1 MKLQMDMHEA
11 TGQGFDTVA
20 DFAIEMNP
28 KAFQVLSDT
37 IYKDKIGS
45 IVRELGCN
53 AFDAHVDSGNG
64 DKPFEIH
71 LPDAFEPF
79 FSIRD
84 FGLGISPED
93 IKTVYT
99 RYFAS
104 TKEQSNDVVGAFG
117 LGSKTPFA
125 YTDAFTV
132 ISIHKGIRTMYN
144 AHKSNGLPSIVAFGK
159 PEPTDEPDGLEVRVS
174 VEAMDYKAFA
184 SAVKRQL
191 KFFPVKPTITNG
203 DITWD
208 SYTPVLEVDGFVYYS
223 VDDFRRPMYGH
234 SSDNVLIGLFIK
246 QGPVAYP
253 IDFDALNQV
262 LESKGITRTSFYEYF
277 QRSDHR
283 YSGKGIIIDMP
294 IGTVEVTASREGISY
309 KDATVVNIMKRLDQI
324 ARVISREV
332 LVKLEASYDEGVL
345 AFTKTLDA
353 LDGYFKHSLKAD
365 DMEKRFPKF
374 SFKDH
379 TSNGVIAKLKIPTSV
394 FDGVEIRKYDIASY
408 QTARAVQTYTLRA
421 ALVNPSDQSSG
432 VMEFITIDLNSL
444 AGAKDMAGNDNVIYI
459 KDISNGFV
467 ARLQEHNQGGHALL
481 VDDRVTKA
489 QLEAAL
495 GDEFTIRNVSEL
507 PKVTTSRAGRAGH
520 SITGGR
526 QRLWFEVSTDRIGH
540 IFHGDHTCYAANLT
554 QVFGESFEDEGEG
567 EKFAFFTT
575 YNNKLDK
582 RVGSYTGGSE
592 LATLF
597 ASWLKRDG
605 YKIVAIAGTMVD
617 KAKKA
622 GNFECF
628 QALWEERQDEFKAQ
642 TWDMFL
648 DTVLNNYYHK
658 LWSEYGHEGWG
669 SPYSLNTYGNL
680 LTKLGVSE
688 VEPLMEKLAEVSSL
702 ITDNSSSSVSS
713 ALADIVG
720 NDATLGSD
728 FQRLNN
734 ALGGNRYQ
742 GHTDNMVM
750 VEQLFAMHGKTL
762 KVVGSELAT
771 EFVKLIKEHIVN
783 LVAVSAGSGNVLDMS
798 RMRVRDA
805 IKSDEFLLDCDQ
817 SRETLMKKLGVEA

>member
-1 MKLQMDMHEA
+1 MKLQMDTHEA
-11 TGQGFDTVA
+11 TGQGFDSVA

-132 ISIHKGIRTMYN
+132 ISIHKGMRTMYN
-144 AHKSNGLPSIVAFGK
+144 AHKSNGLPSIVAFGES
-159 PEPTDEPDGLEVRVS
+159 EPTDEPDGLEVRLS

-191 KFFPVKPTITNG
+191 KFFPVKPSITNG

-208 SYTPVLEVDGFVYYS
+208 TYTPVLEVDGFTYYS
-223 VDDFRRPMYGH
+223 VDSFRRPMYGH
-234 SSDNVLIGLFIK
+234 NNDNVLTGLFIK
-246 QGPVAYP
+246 QGPVGYP
-253 IDFDALNQV
+253 VDFDALNQV
-262 LESKGITRTSFYEYF
+262 RESKAINKTSFYDYL
-277 QRSDHR
+277 QRSMDR

-309 KDATVVNIMKRLDQI
+309 KDVTVTNIMRRLDQI

-332 LVKLEASYDEGVL
+332 IVKLDAAYKEGVWS
-345 AFTKTLDA
+345 FVKTLDA

-365 DMEKRFPKF
+365 DMEKRYPKF
-374 SFKDH
+374 AFKDH
-379 TSNGVIAKLKIPTSV
+379 TSNGVIAKLKVPTSV
-394 FDGVEIRKYDIASY
+394 FDGVEVRKYDIASY
-408 QTARAVQTYTLRA
+408 QTARAVQTYTLQA
-421 ALVNPSDQSSG
+421 PLVNPSDQSSG
-432 VMEFITIDLNSL
+432 TKKHINLDLHSVS
-444 AGAKDMAGNDNVIYI
+444 GAVDMDGNENVIYI
-459 KDISNGFV
+459 KDIGNGFV
-467 ARLQEHNQGGHALL
+467 ARLQEHNQGGYVYL
-481 VDDRVTKA
+481 VDDSVTKA
-489 QLEAAL
+489 ELQAAL

-507 PKVTTSRAGRAGH
+507 PKVTTSRTGRAGH

-526 QRLWFEVSTDRIGH
+526 QRLWFDVKTDRIGH
-540 IFHGDHTCYAANLT
+540 IFFGDQTCYAANLP

-567 EKFAFFTT
+567 DKFAFFTT
-575 YNNKLDK
+575 FNNKLDK
-582 RVGSYTGGSE
+582 RVGDYSGSAE

-597 ASWLKRDG
+597 ANWLKRDG
-605 YKIVAIAGTMVD
+605 YRIVAIAGGMVN
-617 KAKKA
+617 KAKDA

-628 QALWEERQDEFKAQ
+628 QALWDERQDEFKAQ
-642 TWDMFL
+642 TWGMFL
-648 DTVLNNYYHK
+648 DTAVNNYYHK
-658 LWSEYGHEGWG
+658 LWSEYGSEGWG
-669 SPYSLNTYGNL
+669 SPYSFKTYGKFLERLN
-680 LTKLGVSE
+680 VSE
-688 VEPLMEKLAEVSSL
+688 VDSLMEQLTKVSSL
-702 ITDNSSSSVSS
+702 VENTSSGSVSS
-713 ALADIVG
+713 AMANIIRDDASLT
-720 NDATLGSD
+720 NDFDVLNQSLGS
-728 FQRLNN
+728 
-734 ALGGNRYQ
+734 YQ
-742 GHTDNMVM
+742 YRGDSSSMAV
-750 VEQLFAMHGKTL
+750 VEQVLQKHGKTL
-762 KVVGSELAT
+762 EVVGSTFAD
-771 EFVKLIKEHIVN
+771 EFVELIKENIVN
-783 LVAVSAGSGNVLDMS
+783 LVAVSAAEGKMMDMS
-798 RMRVRDA
+798 RLWVRDA
-805 IKSDEFLLDCDQ
+805 LDPETVLLTTEQ
-817 SRETLMKKLGVEA
+817 ASETLMEKLGVEA